1 METQSPFKKL
11 PPYYAVSEQVSLALR
26 QHLPVVALESAV
38 ITHGLPRPQNMELAL
53 AVEEE
58 VRSVGALPATI
69 ALVDGKVRVGLTRE
83 EIERLSYETHTRKI
97 SLRDYGIAIA
107 RGECGGTTVA
117 GTLRAAQEVGIPVF
131 ATGGIGGVHRGNP
144 FDISADLIELSRTPV
159 IVVCAGAKA
168 ILDLPATVEYLE
180 TMGVPVIGLG
190 TDTFPAFYSTSSGL
204 PVNVRV
210 DSPAE
215 VAAIARAHWAIGMTS
230 GILVTVP
237 PPEALALPND
247 VVEKEIQQ
255 AVQEA
260 EAQNIRGANV
270 TPFLLSR
277 MAELSGGSSMEVN
290 LALLRNNAYVAAQI
304 ATALAPKGG
313 LI

>member
-1 METQSPFKKL
+1 METQYPFKKL
-11 PPYYAVSEQVSLALR
+11 PPYYSVSEQVSQALR

-53 AVEEE
+53 AVEQE
-58 VRSVGALPATI
+58 VRSVGALPATV

-83 EIERLSYETHTRKI
+83 EIERLSYETNTRKI

-117 GTLRAAQEVGIPVF
+117 GTLRAAHDVGIPVF

-210 DSPAE
+210 DTPGE
-215 VAAIARAHWAIGMTS
+215 VAAIARAHWDFGMTS

-237 PPEALALPND
+237 PPEELALPVD

-255 AVQEA
+255 AVKEA
-260 EAQNIRGANV
+260 EAQNIHGAKV

-277 MAELSGGSSMEVN
+277 MAELSGGASMEVN
-290 LALLRNNAYVAAQI
+290 LALLRKNASVAAQI
-304 ATALAPKGG
+304 AAAFAPKGG